1 MEILVTIGYIV
12 LCVLLFS
19 LSIAIHE
26 FGHFIAALKLGY
38 RVERFSIGFGPA
50 IWKKTYK
57 GVEYRI
63 SCIPLGG
70 YVSIPDADPEG
81 TKILEGGTSEKKKV
95 MPPWKD
101 FVVALAGP
109 MMNIVLAFVLAIILY
124 SAPGAKFGTIPAKIG
139 GIISG
144 SPAEKGGLKEGDEV
158 LSIDGNPI
166 DNWSKMTTEVQFAA
180 NRETDFVVRRD
191 NAEITLKITP
201 EVKENSIAYIG
212 TLSETN
218 KCARYAMWMPKRGIV
233 DQIMWDAGSV
243 FRALK
248 GLVTPKEAKATGKAI
263 GGPVMIAKGTYASV
277 RNDIWDGLGFLRFI
291 NTNLAVMNLLPIP
304 VLDGGLILFSL
315 IAMIFRCRIPDKIV
329 AALST
334 FFMYLLMGL
343 MLFLV
348 ARDFWRV
355 GTVSKPVDIG
365 AVRKVTSQTND
376 TAKVEVSEEKITTE
390 NPESGAVS
398 EPVKKDVQSK

>member
-19 LSIAIHE
+19 LSIAVHE

-81 TKILEGGTSEKKKV
+81 TKKLEGGGAVAEKRKL

-101 FVVALAGP
+101 FIVALAGP
-109 MMNIVLAFVLAIILY
+109 AMNVVLAFVLATILY
-124 SAPGAKFGTIPAKIG
+124 FAPDAKFGTMPAKIG
-139 GIISG
+139 GILTG
-144 SPAEKGGLKEGDEV
+144 SPAEKGDLMEGDEV
-158 LSIDGNPI
+158 LSVGGNAV
-166 DNWSKMTTEVQFAA
+166 DSWSKMTTEIQLAA

-191 NAEITLKITP
+191 NSEITLKITP
-201 EVKENSIAYIG
+201 QVKENGIAYIG
-212 TLSETN
+212 AVSETN
-218 KCARYAMWMPKRGIV
+218 ECARYAMWMPKRGIV
-233 DQIMWDAGSV
+233 DQVMWDAGSV

-248 GLVTPKEAKATGKAI
+248 GLVTPKEFKATGKAI
-263 GGPVMIAKGTYASV
+263 GGPVMIAKGTYVSI
-277 RNDIWDGLGFLRFI
+277 RNDTWDGIGFLRFL

-315 IAMIFRCRIPDKIV
+315 IAMVFRRRLPEKFISV
-329 AALST
+329 VST

-343 MLFLV
+343 MFFLV
-348 ARDFWRV
+348 ARDFWRL
-355 GTVSKPVDIG
+355 GTGSTQSEVKIG
-365 AVRKVTSQTND
+365 ELRESPSSGTNALDNAVKN
-376 TAKVEVSEEKITTE
+376 
-390 NPESGAVS
+390 
-398 EPVKKDVQSK
+398 DVQKK